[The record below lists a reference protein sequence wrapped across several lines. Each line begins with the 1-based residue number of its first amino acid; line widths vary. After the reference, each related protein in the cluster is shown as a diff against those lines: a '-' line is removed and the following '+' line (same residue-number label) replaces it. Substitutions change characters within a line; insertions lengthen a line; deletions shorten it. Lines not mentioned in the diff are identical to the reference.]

1 MVTTIDDLLAVAAA
15 ARTRAPAPGDERYQ
29 AYCDALATRLDKHW
43 DRVLRA
49 NATDLARARDNGLS
63 DALLDRLAVGDAHL
77 RRLVGLAQEV
87 GRALPDVTRQGDAHA
102 AAGAMRV
109 RRIPKPLGVLLM
121 IYEARPTVTVEGAL
135 LPVAV
140 GNVVLLRGGTEIA
153 ATNAV
158 FGDIAA
164 EAVEA
169 AGLPPGMV
177 QVLTDG
183 DRALVRQLLKRHDA
197 IDALIPRGSPS
208 LIDHC
213 RTASTIPVIASG
225 GGVNHLYVDASA
237 DIGLAARIAL
247 DSKLAEPT
255 ACNTLEMVL
264 AHQHVA
270 EELAT
275 RLVGLGAEQPYT
287 LRVHSDIAV
296 AGGPG
301 VDVRVLGP
309 HDDGREF
316 LDRTI
321 GLRPVAGLDEAVEHI
336 GRHGSRHTEGVV
348 ATRPDV
354 VERFLQRVDA
364 AALVVNG
371 SLRLHDGP
379 TMRLGPELSI
389 STGRLHVRGP
399 VGPAALLTYSW
410 AIEGNGTVRGEGPR

>member
-1 MVTTIDDLLAVAAA
+1 VVTDDILAVAAQ
-15 ARTRAPAPGDERYQ
+15 ARTMAPAPGDERYP

-43 DRVLRA
+43 DRVVRA
-49 NATDLARARDNGLS
+49 NADDIAAARDRGLP
-63 DALLDRLAVGDAHL
+63 DALIDRLRLGDAHL
-77 RRLVGLAQEV
+77 RQLVGLAERV
-87 GRALPDVTRQGDAHA
+87 SSALPEVTRP
-102 AAGAMRV
+102 GAPLPGTGALSV
-109 RRIPKPLGVLLM
+109 RRIPKAIGVLFM

-140 GNVVLLRGGTEIA
+140 GNVVILRGGTEIA

-158 FGDIAA
+158 LGELVADAT
-164 EAVEA
+164 EA
-169 AGLPPGMV
+169 AGLPYGMA

-183 DRALVRQLLKRHDA
+183 DRALVRALLKRHDA

-213 RTASTIPVIASG
+213 RATSTIPVIASG

-237 DIGLAARIAL
+237 DLDLAARIAL
-247 DSKLAEPT
+247 DSKLSEPT

-264 AHQHVA
+264 AHQDIA
-270 EELAT
+270 AELA
-275 RLVGLGAEQPYT
+275 RALVKLGETQAYT
-287 LRVHSDIAV
+287 LRLDPTLVDSV
-296 AGGPG
+296 PG
-301 VDVRVLGP
+301 QDVRPLAA

-321 GLRPVAGLDEAVEHI
+321 GLRSVAGLAEAVAHI
-336 GRHGSRHTEGVV
+336 RQHGSRHTEGVV
-348 ATRPDV
+348 ASQPDV
-354 VERFLQRVDA
+354 VDGFLRAVDA

-379 TMRLGPELSI
+379 TMHLGPEISI

-399 VGPAALLTYSW
+399 VGLAALLTHSW
-410 AIEGNGTVRGEGPR
+410 AIDGNGTVRGEAGR